1 MEIYTKR
8 HLGAF
13 SNRANPDGPA
23 PPAEPTVFEPGDT
36 DPLVA
41 FGEDVGGVGIC
52 SDVNRADYVKRVAR
66 RGARTY
72 FASMF
77 VIPPDLEEDTARL
90 RRYADFHSMPVVF
103 SNFGGPS
110 GGLPSGGGSAIW
122 SETGDLVAQL
132 DGTGRGVA
140 VAVEEADGWNGS
152 AIMLGD

>member
-1 MEIYTKR
+1 M
-8 HLGAF
+8 
-13 SNRANPDGPA
+13 
-23 PPAEPTVFEPGDT
+23 
-36 DPLVA
+36 
-41 FGEDVGGVGIC
+41 
-52 SDVNRADYVKRVAR
+52 NRADYVERVAR

-90 RRYADFHSMPVVF
+90 RRYAELHSMPVVF

-122 SETGDLVAQL
+122 SETGDLIAKL

-140 VAVEEADGWNGS
+140 VAVEEPNGWHGS
-152 AIMLGD
+152 AVMLSE